1 MPLTDLTIRRAQP
14 KEKPYKLYDAHG
26 LFLLINPSGSKLWR
40 QKFRVHGKER
50 LLTHGA
56 YPKVTLKEARS
67 KRDDVQHQLDEGID
81 PSVQRKLAK
90 IAAETEARNTFKL
103 VADEY
108 IEAAYERELA
118 DATMRKK
125 IWHVETLA
133 APLHNRAI
141 REITAAEVLDL
152 LRKVERSGR
161 RETAKKLRGT
171 LSGVFRLAVVTLRAD
186 NDPTQAIK
194 GALLP
199 VKVTNRAA
207 ITDEDV
213 FGQFLRDLEDYTGSG
228 VVKDA
233 LLFQILTMT
242 RPGEARG
249 ARKAEIDFNR
259 RTWTIPASR
268 MKMRREHVIPLAD
281 AALELARR
289 NWIEVDGVEL
299 LFPSLNSTRKQ
310 LSENAF
316 NSVLRR
322 MGYSN
327 EECTAHGFRATAST
341 ILNGRG
347 FDPEVIEAALAHQD
361 TNAIRRAY
369 NRATYFEQRIE
380 LMKAWDGLIREFA
393 A

>member
-1 MPLTDLTIRRAQP
+1 MPDTYTPNKSGYLSGVVGTLRGKRTPMPLTDLTIRRAQP
-14 KEKPYKLYDAHG
+14 KDKPYKLYDAYG

-56 YPKVTLKEARS
+56 YPKVSLREARS

-81 PSVQRKLAK
+81 PSMQRKLAK
-90 IAAETEARNTFKL
+90 IEAETEARNTFKL

-118 DATMRKK
+118 DATIRKK

-141 REITAAEVLDL
+141 RDITAAEVLDL

-171 LSGVFRLAVVTLRAD
+171 LSGIFRLAVVTLRAD

-207 ITDEDV
+207 ITDEAV
-213 FGQFLRDLEDYTGSG
+213 FGQFLRDLEAYTGSG
-228 VVKDA
+228 VIKDA

-249 ARKAEIDFNR
+249 ARKAEIDFER
-259 RTWTIPASR
+259 RTWTLPESR
-268 MKMRREHVIPLAD
+268 MKMRRAHIIPLGD
-281 AALELARR
+281 KALELARR
-289 NWIEVDGVEL
+289 N
-299 LFPSLNSTRKQ
+299 
-310 LSENAF
+310 
-316 NSVLRR
+316 
-322 MGYSN
+322 
-327 EECTAHGFRATAST
+327 
-341 ILNGRG
+341 
-347 FDPEVIEAALAHQD
+347 
-361 TNAIRRAY
+361 
-369 NRATYFEQRIE
+369 
-380 LMKAWDGLIREFA
+380 
-393 A
+393 